1 MTRSRRVFA
10 LDIGTTKVCCAVA
23 DLDGSGL
30 HVIGVGEAP
39 SKGVRKGLIIDI
51 DRAAEAVTEA
61 VDACEQMSGVS
72 VDSVVIGLA
81 GGHIISQNSRGV
93 VAVGSS
99 NHEVRGQD
107 VTRAVEAA
115 RAVSVP
121 NDRKILHVIPQYFTI
136 DGQDGVRDAIGMTG
150 SRLEVDAHII
160 TGANTAISNIVK
172 VVHEAGLDVD
182 DLVLQILASAESVVD
197 EEELERG
204 VIVVDI
210 GGGTTDIAVFNKG
223 SLIHTAVV
231 PVGGGHVTGD
241 LAVGLRSDLE
251 TAEAVKRLYGHCLQL
266 SIPAD
271 AEVNMTPLGYDEPI
285 NVPQRYLAEIIA
297 PRAREIAQLIASEIA
312 QAGSMA
318 RYSGGI
324 VLTGGGSALRGF
336 AEVVQQITDMPARLA
351 APVGV
356 TGMNN
361 EIAGPQHAT
370 VVGLLRWGT
379 RLRGRSTRT
388 QPAKAATGG
397 RSSGPR
403 QAGGGFAR
411 WVRDLF

>member
-1 MTRSRRVFA
+1 VTRSRRVFA

-30 HVIGVGEAP
+30 HVLGVGEAP

-61 VDACEQMSGVS
+61 VDACERMAGVAI
-72 VDSVVIGLA
+72 DSVVIGLA
-81 GGHIISQNSRGV
+81 GGQITSQNSRGV
-93 VAVGSS
+93 VAVGSN

-107 VTRAVEAA
+107 VARAVEAA

-160 TGANTAISNIVK
+160 TGANTAITNIVK

-182 DLVLQILASAESVVD
+182 DLVLQILASAEAVVD

-210 GGGTTDIAVFNKG
+210 GGGTTDVAVFNKG
-223 SLIHTAVV
+223 SLVHTAVI

-271 AEVNMTPLGYDEPI
+271 AEVNMTPLGYDDPI

-312 QAGSMA
+312 QAGTLA

-351 APVGV
+351 SPVGV
-356 TGMNN
+356 TGMND
-361 EIAGPQHAT
+361 EIAGPHHAT

-379 RLRGRSTRT
+379 RLRGRSTRKE
-388 QPAKAATGG
+388 PALASPGTRGG
-397 RSSGPR
+397 SR
-403 QAGGGFAR
+403 QAGGAFAR
-411 WVRDLF
+411 WLRDLF

>member
-1 MTRSRRVFA
+1 
-10 LDIGTTKVCCAVA
+10 
-23 DLDGSGL
+23 
-30 HVIGVGEAP
+30 VGEAP

-61 VDACEQMSGVS
+61 VDACEQMSGVA
-72 VDSVVIGLA
+72 VDAVVIGLA

-107 VTRAVEAA
+107 VARAVEAA

-182 DLVLQILASAESVVD
+182 DLVLQILASAEAVVD
-197 EEELERG
+197 EDELERG
-204 VIVVDI
+204 VVVVDI
-210 GGGTTDIAVFNKG
+210 GGGTTDIAVFDKG
-223 SLIHTAVV
+223 SLVHTAVV

-266 SIPAD
+266 SIPSD

-312 QAGSMA
+312 QAGTLA

-356 TGMNN
+356 TGMND
-361 EIAGPQHAT
+361 EIAGPHHAT

-379 RLRGRSTRT
+379 RLRGRSTRA
-388 QPAKAATGG
+388 QPAMASSGG

-411 WVRDLF
+411 WLRDLF